1 MCLCHTLLIC
11 SSLDGWLGSFYFMV
25 IMNTVTVNMD
35 KQVVIPIH
43 VFSFSLGTECLDFMG
58 NCVIAVVSVCPPRIH
73 ALGG

>member
-1 MCLCHTLLIC
+1 
-11 SSLDGWLGSFYFMV
+11 MV